1 MTAAHGTHAGFYRHK
16 RSGETPCEPC
26 RVAYRRHIKAWKLE
40 RDRSG
45 PRIVS
50 GDAVRAHVQALL
62 DQGMSLRSIG
72 KFSGVSA
79 STISNVMSR
88 PSSGIN
94 KRNEARILAL
104 AAPVYELE
112 PEAETFVPRVGA
124 VRRIQALLALGW
136 THAHMKA
143 ECGVLTHVLLSQSG
157 GWVTQRNHNRVAA
170 MFERLSMTPGPS
182 SLTRARAARAGYLPP
197 LAWDDGTI
205 DDPGAWADLG
215 SDEDVAQP
223 DEVVVDRLLSGADW
237 RAIGATRAE
246 RIAAAERMD
255 VLVEAGRHLGLR
267 AGRDFTPRRRS
278 P

>member
-1 MTAAHGTHAGFYRHK
+1 MSDCGTHAGYYRHK
-16 RSGETPCEPC
+16 RAREKPCEPC
-26 RVAYRRHIKAWKLE
+26 MVAYRRHVKAWKLE

-45 PRIVS
+45 PRIVP

-88 PSSGIN
+88 PGSGIN

-112 PEAETFVPRVGA
+112 PEAETFVPRIGA
-124 VRRIQALLALGW
+124 ERRIKALLALGW
-136 THAHMKA
+136 THAHMKD

-157 GWVTQRNHNRVAA
+157 GWITQRNHNRVRA
-170 MFERLSMTPGPS
+170 MYERLSMTPGPS
-182 SLTRARAARAGYLPP
+182 SLTRARAARLGYLPP
-197 LAWDDGTI
+197 LAWDDADL
-205 DDPGAWADLG
+205 DDPAAWP
-215 SDEDVAQP
+215 SIPDEDGMPEV
-223 DEVVVDRLLSGADW
+223 DEVVVERLVAGADW
-237 RAIGATRAE
+237 RKIGATRAE
-246 RIAAAERMD
+246 RIAAAERME
-255 VLVEAGRHLGLR
+255 VLVEAERHLGLR

-278 P
+278 A